1 MKTNHWKR
9 TIAGLLAMSTLF
21 SLSFTAV
28 SAEETTAETT
38 AAATTATTAT
48 TVVEIPETDMPTL
61 SVTEEE
67 AAAFKVTPLTIKVDG
82 ESVKGLSVSGYKGTD
97 TDVVIP
103 DTLIDKKGNE
113 LPVFGIADGAF
124 SGNDTITSVKMP
136 ETVTTIG
143 ANAFS
148 GCSSLTSV
156 NIPDAVTTLGASAFY
171 ACTSLASIHIPESI
185 TTIDADTFC
194 SCTSLTEIELPST
207 LIRIGNEAF
216 CSSGLTSITIP
227 EGVTQVGKEAF
238 HIPGMLPAAV
248 CYLCRRHKEDS
259 GFCILQLPSSG
270 QCGLTEYRS
279 LDWQFCIRLFRYQQY
294 FSAGRLDRTCKRQ
307 LLSLCKSQEHHA
319 AVYHD
324 LH

>member
-38 AAATTATTAT
+38 AAATTTTTAT

-67 AAAFKVTPLTIKVDG
+67 AALFKVTPLTIKVG
-82 ESVKGLSVSGYKGTD
+82 EESVKGLSVSGYKGTD

-124 SGNDTITSVKMP
+124 SGKDTITSVKMP

-216 CSSGLTSITIP
+216 CSSGLTNITIP

-238 HIPGMLPAAV
+238 AGCSNLVSVSIPGSLEVVSASTFQECFRLQSVTFAEGTKKILDSHSTAALLWTMWSYRV
-248 CYLCRRHKEDS
+248 PFVGLAILHSLIPVSAIFLCRK
-259 GFCILQLPSSG
+259 
-270 QCGLTEYRS
+270 
-279 LDWQFCIRLFRYQQY
+279 
-294 FSAGRLDRTCKRQ
+294 A
-307 LLSLCKSQEHHA
+307 
-319 AVYHD
+319 
-324 LH
+324 